1 MIGKDSE
8 APDIP
13 RTEKPVIVIGHAALD
28 HLYRIAE
35 FPEKPAKVRA
45 LEHIESGGGMAANAA
60 AAIARLGGRAVLWS
74 RVGADDAGR
83 KILALLEADGVDTTS
98 VLTHEGARSSTA
110 AVIVDGQ
117 GERLIVG
124 ERDHAM
130 PVTADWLP
138 LGNIAH
144 AGAVLS
150 DLRWLEGTMAGLERA
165 RALGVPTL
173 LDVDV
178 GGAEQLDAFLALT
191 DYAIFSAAALEH
203 FESGGDDR
211 ARLAKVLGFG
221 VKHAGVTRG
230 GGGYTWMRSDG
241 AGGHQPAFTVDVVD
255 TTGAGDAFHGAF
267 AWALATG
274 RADAACARIAAAA
287 SAIKCRALGAR
298 QGLPARDE
306 LFAFLK

>member
-1 MIGKDSE
+1 MADHS
-8 APDIP
+8 
-13 RTEKPVIVIGHAALD
+13 EKPVIVIGHAALD

-35 FPEKPAKVRA
+35 FPEKPSKVRA

-60 AAIARLGGRAVLWS
+60 AAVARLGGTARLWS
-74 RVGADDAGR
+74 RVGADGAGR
-83 KILALLEADGVDTTS
+83 RIRELLEADGVDIAS
-98 VLTHEGARSSTA
+98 VMVHEGARSSTA
-110 AVIVDGQ
+110 AVIVDGR
-117 GERLIVG
+117 GERFIVG

-130 PVTADWLP
+130 PVAADWLP
-138 LGNIAH
+138 LDDIGG

-150 DLRWLEGTMAGLERA
+150 DLRWLEGTTAVLERA

-173 LDVDV
+173 LDVDT
-178 GGAEQLDAFLALT
+178 GGAEQLDGFLRLA

-203 FESGGDDR
+203 FEGGGSDS
-211 ARLAKVLGFG
+211 ARLAKVLTFG

-230 GGGYTWMRSDG
+230 AAGYTWACADG
-241 AGGHQPAFTVDVVD
+241 TSGRQPGFAVDVVD

-267 AWALATG
+267 AWAVATG
-274 RADAACARIAAAA
+274 HDDAECARIAAAV

-298 QGLPARDE
+298 QGLPTRDE